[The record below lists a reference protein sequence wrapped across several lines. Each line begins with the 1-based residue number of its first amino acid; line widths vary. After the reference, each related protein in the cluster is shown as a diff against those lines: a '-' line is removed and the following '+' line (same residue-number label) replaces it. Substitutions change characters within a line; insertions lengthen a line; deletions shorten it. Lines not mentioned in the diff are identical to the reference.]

1 MLVKDK
7 CLEKIKSYIIFLVCI
22 LFVTNIYAQNITNEL
37 NRYNYE
43 LKNSSM
49 SFIQSDGITLEEG
62 KIYIGE
68 ERIKVDYFIPNKITI
83 VLSKNKGMYL
93 NHDLEE
99 AQYFKTGKTFV
110 KFFFEIFSEEIF
122 FKNVEF
128 MEIQNTI
135 NVFKKVILDEK
146 TYSIKIIYENN
157 PIKIRKIYID
167 GDGADFE
174 IGFYEFSKGEF
185 YNKDFYSLVNPY
197 LKN

>member
-83 VLSKNKGMYL
+83 VLSNNKGMYL

-128 MEIQNTI
+128 VEIQNTI

-167 GDGADFE
+167 GDDAGFE

>member
-1 MLVKDK
+1 ML
-7 CLEKIKSYIIFLVCI
+7 S
-22 LFVTNIYAQNITNEL
+22 
-37 NRYNYE
+37 
-43 LKNSSM
+43 
-49 SFIQSDGITLEEG
+49 
-62 KIYIGE
+62 
-68 ERIKVDYFIPNKITI
+68 
-83 VLSKNKGMYL
+83 
-93 NHDLEE
+93 
-99 AQYFKTGKTFV
+99 
-110 KFFFEIFSEEIF
+110 FFFEIFSEEIF

-128 MEIQNTI
+128 VEIQNTI

-167 GDGADFE
+167 GDDAGFE

>member
-7 CLEKIKSYIIFLVCI
+7 YLEKIKSYIIFLVCI

-68 ERIKVDYFIPNKITI
+68 ERIRVDYFIPNKITI

-128 MEIQNTI
+128 VEIQNTI

-167 GDGADFE
+167 GDDAGFE

>member
-83 VLSKNKGMYL
+83 VLPKNKGMYL

-99 AQYFKTGKTFV
+99 AQYFKTGK
-110 KFFFEIFSEEIF
+110 K
-122 FKNVEF
+122 
-128 MEIQNTI
+128 
-135 NVFKKVILDEK
+135 
-146 TYSIKIIYENN
+146 
-157 PIKIRKIYID
+157 
-167 GDGADFE
+167 
-174 IGFYEFSKGEF
+174 
-185 YNKDFYSLVNPY
+185 
-197 LKN
+197 

>member
-43 LKNSSM
+43 LKNSSI

>member
-1 MLVKDK
+1 MLVKDR
-7 CLEKIKSYIIFLVCI
+7 CLEKIKFYIIFLVCI

-37 NRYNYE
+37 NKYNYE
-43 LKNSSM
+43 LKNSSI

-68 ERIKVDYFIPNKITI
+68 ERIRVDYFIPNKITI

-122 FKNVEF
+122 FKNAEF

-167 GDGADFE
+167 GDGAGFE